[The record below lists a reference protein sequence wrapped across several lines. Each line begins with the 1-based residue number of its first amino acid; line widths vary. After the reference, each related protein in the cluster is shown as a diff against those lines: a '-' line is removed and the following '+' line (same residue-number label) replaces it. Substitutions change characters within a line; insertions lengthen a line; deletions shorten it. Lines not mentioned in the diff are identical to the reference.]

1 MHFNNHA
8 TNTQEVACH
17 QVGRVKLGAEV
28 ERYQVDPGSALA
40 LAGQ

>member
-28 ERYQVDPGSALA
+28 EYQVDPGSALA